1 MTTTGHP
8 SDEAPRRAARDAQR
22 TAYAMRALGK
32 RGLPVS
38 INVDGTTYRL
48 ERDVKH
54 DFFAATGFYLSDDGR
69 RVVAKFGRS
78 EDFLGLPLRWL
89 GNRLRDR
96 ELRMYDQLR
105 DVSAIPSVLGTVE
118 PCGFVLAFVEGQ
130 PLRKDARVPDGF
142 FHELRYVIE
151 QIHARGVAYV
161 DMNKKANVIIGRDGK
176 PNLVDFQI
184 SFDLRGAGDNLLTR
198 RILAHLQREDLYHVR
213 KHHARFRPDELTPEQ
228 LAAAERRSLLIRLH
242 RLIRT
247 PWIGLRRRTWK
258 RLRETG
264 RLLPEGSE

>member
-1 MTTTGHP
+1 MIAATHG
-8 SDEAPRRAARDAQR
+8 SSPRGTPPQARP

-32 RGLPVS
+32 RGLPASVS
-38 INVDGTTYRL
+38 LHRETYRL
-48 ERDVKH
+48 EREIKH
-54 DFFAATGFYLSDDGR
+54 DFFAATGFYISNDGR

-89 GNRLRDR
+89 GNWLRDR
-96 ELRMYDQLR
+96 EMRMYGQLR
-105 DVSAIPSVLGTVE
+105 DVGAVPDVLGMVE
-118 PCGFVLAFVEGQ
+118 PCGFVLAFVDGQ
-130 PLRKDARVPDGF
+130 PLGKDARVPDGF
-142 FHELRYVIE
+142 FHELRVLIE
-151 QIHARGVAYV
+151 QIHARGIAYV
-161 DMNKKANVIIGRDGK
+161 DMNKKANVIIGPGGR

-184 SFDLRGAGDNLLTR
+184 SFDLHTLGDNRLTR

-228 LAAAERRSLLIRLH
+228 LAAAERRSWLIRLH
-242 RLIRT
+242 RLLRA